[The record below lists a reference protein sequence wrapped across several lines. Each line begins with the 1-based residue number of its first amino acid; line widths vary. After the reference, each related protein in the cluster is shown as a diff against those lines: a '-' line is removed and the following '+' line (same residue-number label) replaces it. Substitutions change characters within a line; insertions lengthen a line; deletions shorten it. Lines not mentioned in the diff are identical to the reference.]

1 MEGQFSEKYKT
12 KKSEG
17 LITLRLSYK
26 INVKVKK
33 VAYSVEKTNALKTK
47 SNGYF
52 A

>member
-17 LITLRLSYK
+17 LITLRLSYQ

-33 VAYSVEKTNALKTK
+33 MLIL
-47 SNGYF
+47 
-52 A
+52 